1 MSRVVIIGGG
11 AAGLLAGIS
20 AAQNGAQVTILEKM
34 RQPGKKML
42 ITGKGRC
49 NITNAG
55 ELAEIIKNI
64 PGNGRFLNSAL
75 HRFTNDD
82 IVDMLESNGLATKV
96 ERGNRVFP
104 VSDKAKDVVDTLV
117 KIFTQTGGKLL
128 CDTKALEIL
137 TKDGHV
143 CGVKTVNGTYAADA
157 VILCAGGAS

>member
-11 AAGLLAGIS
+11 AAGLLAGIG

-64 PGNGRFLNSAL
+64 PGNGRFLNS
-75 HRFTNDD
+75 D
-82 IVDMLESNGLATKV
+82 
-96 ERGNRVFP
+96 
-104 VSDKAKDVVDTLV
+104 LV
-117 KIFTQTGGKLL
+117 ILLLSLTRIGGGKAFAHGLFF
-128 CDTKALEIL
+128 
-137 TKDGHV
+137 
-143 CGVKTVNGTYAADA
+143 A
-157 VILCAGGAS
+157 VAKRVTFAHGF

>member
-1 MSRVVIIGGG
+1 MTKVVIIGGG

-20 AAQNGAQVTILEKM
+20 AAQNGAAVTILEKM

-55 ELAEIIKNI
+55 ELPEIIKNL

-75 HRFTNDD
+75 HKFTNDD

-117 KIFTQTGGKLL
+117 KIFTQAGGKLV
-128 CDTKALEIL
+128 CD
-137 TKDGHV
+137 
-143 CGVKTVNGTYAADA
+143 
-157 VILCAGGAS
+157 

>member
-1 MSRVVIIGGG
+1 MSKVIIIGGG
-11 AAGLLAGIS
+11 AAGLLAGI
-20 AAQNGAQVTILEKM
+20 AAATYGADVTIIEKM

-55 ELAEIIKNI
+55 ELQDIIKNI

-75 HRFTNDD
+75 RQFSNDD
-82 IVDMLESNGLATKV
+82 IVCLLECNGLETKV

-117 KIFTQTGGKLL
+117 KI
-128 CDTKALEIL
+128 
-137 TKDGHV
+137 
-143 CGVKTVNGTYAADA
+143 
-157 VILCAGGAS
+157 

>member
-1 MSRVVIIGGG
+1 MTKVVIIGGG

-20 AAQNGAQVTILEKM
+20 AAQNGAAVKILEKM

-55 ELAEIIKNI
+55 ELPEIIKNL

-75 HRFTNDD
+75 HKFTNDD

-117 KIFTQTGGKLL
+117 KIFTQAGGKLV
-128 CDTKALEIL
+128 CDCKVLEIL
-137 TKDGHV
+137 TQDGHKIGRAHV
-143 CGVKTVNGTYAADA
+143 
-157 VILCAGGAS
+157 